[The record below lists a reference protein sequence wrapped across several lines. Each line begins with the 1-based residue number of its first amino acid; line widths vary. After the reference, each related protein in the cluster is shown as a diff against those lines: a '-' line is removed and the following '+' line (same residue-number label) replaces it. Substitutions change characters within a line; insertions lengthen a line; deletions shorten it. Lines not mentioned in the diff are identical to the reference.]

1 MLSDQLGRKST
12 RLMILCYIL
21 FAITSV
27 VNTSYINGFAS
38 MSAAYGSICCG
49 NRSKLFYTLAAL
61 GWLPSLR
68 ILGVLGYLLEASGKS
83 ELANPILA
91 MHFGLI
97 AIDDSELSAVGRMSS
112 AILALSYAM

>member
-1 MLSDQLGRKST
+1 MLKDRKSS

-21 FAITSV
+21 FSVTSV
-27 VNTSYINGFAS
+27 VNKSYMDGLAS

-49 NRSKLFYTLAAL
+49 KQSKFFYTLAAI
-61 GWLPSLR
+61 GWLPSMR
-68 ILGVLGYLLEASGKS
+68 VLGVLGYLLEAMGKP

-97 AIDDSELSAVGRMSS
+97 AIDDGELSAVGRMSS
-112 AILALSYAM
+112 AGLALSHAM